1 MKYAVEELRK
11 KRHRSIEARPA
22 SGEDMV
28 QYYVFLIQAGDLG
41 RGGVL
46 SVLCDNMGIYADG

>member
-11 KRHRSIEARPA
+11 KRHKSIEARPA
-22 SGEDMV
+22 SDEAMV

-41 RGGVL
+41 RGG
-46 SVLCDNMGIYADG
+46 C